1 MVQNQPRDPTVYELQ
16 FEATVDN
23 ESRLS
28 TKFREITDPR
38 LVPIYHVGKEMSS
51 KTCPDNIGFFH
62 SDVIV
67 RLLSD
72 SRIFT
77 DDGHAAE
84 IFDKNFCVENFFD
97 SGKNGFYISVLMCRD
112 AVPVFSQASP
122 GKTGKPDGC
131 WTSDDLNRKLRLAYS
146 ICGLFSLVFL
156 SLTLF
161 LYLTLQGIK
170 LRLKMLS

>member
-1 MVQNQPRDPTVYELQ
+1 
-16 FEATVDN
+16 
-23 ESRLS
+23 
-28 TKFREITDPR
+28 
-38 LVPIYHVGKEMSS
+38 MSS
-51 KTCPDNIGFFH
+51 TTCPDNIGFFH

-72 SRIFT
+72 GRIFT
-77 DDGHAAE
+77 DDGHVTE
-84 IFDKNFCVENFFD
+84 IFDRKFCVENFFD
-97 SGKNGFYISVLMCRD
+97 SGNATSGKTEFYISVLMCRN

-131 WTSDDLNRKLRLAYS
+131 WTSDDDLNRKLRLAYS
-146 ICGLFSLVFL
+146 ICGVVSLVFL

-170 LRLKMLS
+170 LNLKLKMLTNQIRTTSSRI